1 MSDTRTP
8 QEPGKELKR
17 LVAEIVNRTNN
28 AARAYIK
35 SAEREELFR
44 QIVAEGA
51 QKIENYIQSRI
62 PEASEEARAF
72 ANDVYVKTWSR
83 RPPEWRENLAQMI
96 AMRDK
101 GREWKWRD
109 IAEVLVQLKDDG
121 CISHW
126 GPTAAKAFSDA
137 RALLSEKS

>member
-8 QEPGKELKR
+8 QEPGEELKR
-17 LVAEIVNRTNN
+17 LVAEIVDDV
-28 AARAYIK
+28 IV
-35 SAEREELFR
+35 SAMVMPGPLLEREAR
-44 QIVAEGA
+44 KIKAEGA

-62 PEASEEARAF
+62 PEVSEEAEMF
-72 ANDVYVKTWSR
+72 ADSIKSCFDGYYLTGEGAEKM
-83 RPPEWRENLAQMI
+83 LKFI

-109 IAEVLVQLKDDG
+109 IAEVLVQLKDDN

-126 GPTAAKAFSDA
+126 GSTAAKAFKDA